1 MKKNYLWILV
11 AFLLMGTMSASAQK
25 KLGMRMEIAESE
37 TDHGDYSIFTYT
49 DEDGTLGYYMGVART
64 SDILAGGEILG
75 VTGKNIKET
84 AIWLGTTADEAFD
97 TIDSILALYDK
108 DVDTSTEFK
117 SRDTNGAGNLGEPS
131 TSQCVVVKKP
141 LGGKRLEFL
150 FTVGEKQAHAY
161 LTKST
166 VKELRMNFKMDVKLH
181 PKRYKK

>member
-117 SRDTNGAGNLGEPS
+117 SRDTNGAGNLGELS

-141 LGGKRLEFL
+141 LGGKRLMFV
-150 FTVGEKQAHAY
+150 FTSGNHKAHTY
-161 LTKST
+161 LSKTII
-166 VKELRMNFKMDVKLH
+166 KELRAELKIDKKLH
-181 PKRYKK
+181 PKQHR